1 MALQRKIVPVFGVW
15 LYGVFDGSEWLSA
28 LWTLVPLFGP
38 LEDADETEEVGALVR
53 VRPVLK
59 LPQTDG
65 AGLFTRAEFEQ
76 VCSLVA
82 KNRQNLSPFYQ
93 QINLCFQLFGWS
105 TYLSVFHSEN
115 LQKNLMSIPGVPPLW
130 LSSPWA
136 FWAIISNTCSISWRR
151 RWSPH
156 S

>member
-1 MALQRKIVPVFGVW
+1 M
-15 LYGVFDGSEWLSA
+15 
-28 LWTLVPLFGP
+28 FGP

-82 KNRQNLSPFYQ
+82 KNRQISQPFLPTNKSMLS
-93 QINLCFQLFGWS
+93 
-105 TYLSVFHSEN
+105 
-115 LQKNLMSIPGVPPLW
+115 
-130 LSSPWA
+130 
-136 FWAIISNTCSISWRR
+136 IIWVKYVS
-151 RWSPH
+151 
-156 S
+156 